1 MVKHNLIVKGIRKQ
15 FPGVIALDGANFDV
29 RPGEVHALIGA
40 NGAGKSTL
48 IKVIAG
54 LERPDAGTIF
64 VKGIE
69 VDISEP
75 GAAAAAGLSFI
86 HQDLALVD
94 RLTVA
99 ENLQIGNMP
108 SVLGIVNKRELDMR
122 CREVLASCLPGVS
135 SRASLGSLSIAQ
147 KWMLSIARMI
157 LADSHTIFLDEPTA
171 ALGSG
176 EVEILFE
183 SIRRVVQRNCSVVFV
198 SHRLEEVLQISHRVS
213 VMTAGQVVAT
223 IDTSLTHKTELVQL
237 LTGNQKFETSVDSR
251 KRPTVLGQDVLLE
264 LDGVS
269 NRALSNVSMSL
280 MSGEVVGVAGL
291 LGSGRSELLETIFGF
306 RRVESGVIKVKGE
319 SVKLRSPVDAVKQ
332 KIAFLP
338 EDRKSMALFLNRSV
352 VVNTSIVFLTK
363 FIGRFFGLMN
373 FASEEKAVISVTN
386 SLKLKSTGPSQLL
399 RQLSG
404 GNQQKVVVARWLCG
418 EPLVILADEPT
429 TGVDVGAKIEMLS
442 EFREIAKRGSAVM
455 IVSSDFSELVS
466 SCDRILVMKSGRIIN
481 EFSAPFLEQS
491 VLAACFGNAA

>member
-1 MVKHNLIVKGIRKQ
+1 MAEHNLLVKGICKQ
-15 FPGVIALDGANFDV
+15 FPGVLALNDADFDV

-48 IKVIAG
+48 IKILAG
-54 LERPDAGTIF
+54 LERPDAGNIC
-64 VKGIE
+64 VKGVE
-69 VDISEP
+69 VDVSES
-75 GAAAAAGLSFI
+75 GAATAAGLSFI

-108 SVLGIVNKRELDMR
+108 SFLGVVNKRELDRR
-122 CREVLASCLPGVS
+122 CQEVLANCLPGVS

-183 SIRRVVQRNCSVVFV
+183 SVRRVVQRNCSVVFV

-213 VMTAGQVVAT
+213 VMSAGQVVAT
-223 IDTSLTHKTELVQL
+223 MDTSLTTKAELIQL
-237 LTGNQKFETSVDSR
+237 LTGNRQVESSATALTPS
-251 KRPTVLGQDVLLE
+251 TVLDREVILE
-264 LDGVS
+264 LEGVT
-269 NRALSNVSMSL
+269 NRVLGGVSMSL
-280 MSGEVVGVAGL
+280 SSGEVVGVAGL
-291 LGSGRSELLETIFGF
+291 LGSGRSELLETIFGS
-306 RRVESGVIKVKGE
+306 RRVESGAIKVRGE
-319 SVKLRSPVDAVKQ
+319 SVRLHSPVDAVKN

-338 EDRKSMALFLNRSV
+338 EDRKAMALFLNRSV

-363 FIGRFFGLMN
+363 FIGRVLGLLN
-373 FASEEKAVISVTN
+373 FVAEEEAAKKITD
-386 SLKLKSTGPSQLL
+386 SLQLKSSGPSQLV

-418 EPLVILADEPT
+418 EPMLILADEPT
-429 TGVDVGAKIEMLS
+429 TGVDVGAKIEILR
-442 EFREIAKRGSAVM
+442 EFREIAKRGSAVV

-466 SCDRILVMKSGRIIN
+466 ACDRILVMKSGQIIN
-481 EFSAPFLEQS
+481 ELSAPFSEQS

>member
-1 MVKHNLIVKGIRKQ
+1 MAEHNLIVKGIRKQ
-15 FPGVIALDGANFDV
+15 FPGVIALEDANFEV

-48 IKVIAG
+48 IKVLAG
-54 LERPDAGTIF
+54 LERPDAGTIL
-64 VKGIE
+64 VKGVE
-69 VDISEP
+69 VDVSEP

-108 SVLGIVNKRELDMR
+108 SVLGIVNKRELDRR

-135 SRASLGSLSIAQ
+135 SRAALGSLSIAQ

-157 LADSHTIFLDEPTA
+157 LAESHTIFLDEPTA

-183 SIRRVVQRNCSVVFV
+183 SIRRVVKRNCSVVFV

-213 VMTAGQVVAT
+213 VMTAGQMVAT
-223 IDTSLTHKTELVQL
+223 MDTSSTTKAELVQL
-237 LTGNQKFETSVDSR
+237 LTGNRQIENTFNATTR
-251 KRPTVLGQDVLLE
+251 LTVTDRNVLLE
-264 LDGVS
+264 LEGVS
-269 NRALSNVSMSL
+269 NSALNDVSIAIV
-280 MSGEVVGVAGL
+280 SGEVVGVAGL
-291 LGSGRSELLETIFGF
+291 LGSGRSELLETIFGS
-306 RRVESGVIKVKGE
+306 RRVESGAIKVKGE
-319 SVKLRSPVDAVKQ
+319 LVKMRSPVDAVRQ
-332 KIAFLP
+332 RIAFLP

-363 FIGRFFGLMN
+363 FIGRVLGLLN
-373 FASEEKAVISVTN
+373 FAAEEKAVKVVTD
-386 SLKLKSTGPSQLL
+386 SLKLKSSGPTQLL

-418 EPLVILADEPT
+418 EPMLILADEPT
-429 TGVDVGAKIEMLS
+429 TGVDVGAKIEMLK
-442 EFREIAKRGSAVM
+442 EFREIANRGSAVV
-455 IVSSDFSELVS
+455 IVSSDFSEMVS
-466 SCDRILVMKSGRIIN
+466 SCDRILVMKSGRIIS
-481 EFSAPFLEQS
+481 EFSAPYSEQS